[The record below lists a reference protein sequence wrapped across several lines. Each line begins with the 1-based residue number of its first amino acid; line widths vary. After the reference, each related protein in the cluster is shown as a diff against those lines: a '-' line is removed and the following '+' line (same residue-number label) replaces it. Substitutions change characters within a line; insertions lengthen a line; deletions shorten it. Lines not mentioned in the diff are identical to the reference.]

1 MELGIN
7 PKKKNLNNSWN
18 LALKSFR
25 SLNSE
30 KLPISTLTIS
40 KKSKDFV
47 NNLLRKYSYDPKL
60 YIKNFVP
67 VLHPMQN
74 DSKLIPSRLILSNK
88 KKSSSLSNPSSDDEN
103 EEEKGDDELNLSNN
117 FVNSF
122 ISDSSSDSEND
133 ENNQISQARKNFSKI
148 RKCSMYRE
156 KNLTPRKIS
165 SDNPIH
171 YKENLCVNINHN
183 IKDLD
188 NSLQNIKEMNL
199 PGLKNNINFINND
212 LRKMKRDRINSFSI
226 LETLQNNIK
235 IDINLE

>member
-1 MELGIN
+1 M
-7 PKKKNLNNSWN
+7 
-18 LALKSFR
+18 
-25 SLNSE
+25 
-30 KLPISTLTIS
+30 
-40 KKSKDFV
+40 
-47 NNLLRKYSYDPKL
+47 
-60 YIKNFVP
+60 
-67 VLHPMQN
+67 
-74 DSKLIPSRLILSNK
+74 
-88 KKSSSLSNPSSDDEN
+88 SNPSSDDEN

-188 NSLQNIKEMNL
+188 NSLQNIKEINL

-235 IDINLE
+235 IDK